1 MSVRRQKLWIA
12 LLQEDFR
19 IDSLANEIFIHGAWR
34 EETRPRKVPE
44 SGMEPRVLTRRVQ
57 GYFMS
62 QMLRKVTS
70 ASRRETDYIWYRLN
84 YHKLQARDTAP
95 AGRDSDDMRALGSVG
110 GGDSE
115 NKKKHK
121 KHKKHKK
128 QKGHRRAQ
136 ECED

>member
-1 MSVRRQKLWIA
+1 
-12 LLQEDFR
+12 
-19 IDSLANEIFIHGAWR
+19 
-34 EETRPRKVPE
+34 
-44 SGMEPRVLTRRVQ
+44 
-57 GYFMS
+57 MS

-70 ASRRETDYIWYRLN
+70 ASRRETDDTWYRLN

-95 AGRDSDDMRALGSVG
+95 AGRDSDDMRAPCAV